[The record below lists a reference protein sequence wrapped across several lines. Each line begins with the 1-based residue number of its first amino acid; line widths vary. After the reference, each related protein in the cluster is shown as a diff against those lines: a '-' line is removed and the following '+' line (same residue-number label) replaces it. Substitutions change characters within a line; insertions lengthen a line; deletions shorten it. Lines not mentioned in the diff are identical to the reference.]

1 MSDTPVT
8 ILPLPKEEE
17 QICFSNTSI
26 VRDPDGKLNLFVGS
40 EKVIGVVNITCQNG
54 EFWGFAIPV
63 ARVKLCE
70 RVPAQPV
77 YENNNNVVPFV
88 RPACGNDT
96 NTPQTSA

>member
-1 MSDTPVT
+1 MAIIEPTTTTED
-8 ILPLPKEEE
+8 
-17 QICFSNTSI
+17 QIVYSNTSI

-40 EKVIGVVNITCQNG
+40 EEVIGVVNITCQNG

-77 YENNNNVVPFV
+77 YEHNNNVVPLFPV
-88 RPACGNDT
+88 KGSAGDVPPLG
-96 NTPQTSA
+96 TSA